1 MIMDSPFR
9 LIFVALVGGLFLI
22 LTTLQANAHPK
33 SHDLEPEPAQMEN
46 TTDDHTEG
54 DAHDEGEH
62 EDGAHDESGATT
74 AGADTAGGHH
84 GAASNESKTLSE
96 RLISWLGSFH
106 PAAVHIPIGLL
117 LAALIGEVML
127 ITTGQPV
134 YASIVRY
141 CIWIGTLGALLAA
154 PLGWFNA
161 GFQLTDTEEFVT
173 THRWVGTSAAVW
185 SVLLVFI
192 LNATKENSSRTL
204 LRVALLISVG
214 LVAFNGLLGGLMIHG
229 ADAHAF

>member
-1 MIMDSPFR
+1 MDSPFR
-9 LIFVALVGGLFLI
+9 LIVAALLGGLFL
-22 LTTLQANAHPK
+22 LFATLQANAHPK
-33 SHDLEPEPAQMEN
+33 SHSPKPEPAQVEK
-46 TTDDHTEG
+46 TTDHKDG
-54 DAHDEGEH
+54 DGH
-62 EDGAHDESGATT
+62 EEGAHDDGGHDTSGATANEAT
-74 AGADTAGGHH
+74 GGHH
-84 GAASNESKTLSE
+84 GAADATTRTFSQ

-117 LAALIGEVML
+117 LAALISEGLL

-141 CIWIGTLGALLAA
+141 CIWVGAIGAFLAA

-161 GFQLTDTEEFVT
+161 GFQLTDTEQFVT
-173 THRWVGTSAAVW
+173 THRWVGTAAAAW
-185 SVLLVFI
+185 SVVLLFI
-192 LNATKENSSRTL
+192 LGATKDGGSRTM
-204 LRVALLISVG
+204 LRLALLIGVG